1 MTTKKATK
9 KQKEAHEFV
18 LSLSVQ
24 ELLRIL
30 PADLKPAQLRKQ
42 DAQVNQVIAKLQ
54 AFQAKEKID
63 SLVFV
68 TTMLWMAANWCADH
82 ASIKTQTW
90 AQYERELSRAA
101 QESKVV
107 PIRKG
112 QQQSNE
118 PEDRARVL
126 AFLAK

>member
-42 DAQVNQVIAKLQ
+42 DAQVNQVIAKPRLRHDD
-54 AFQAKEKID
+54 ALD
-63 SLVFV
+63 G
-68 TTMLWMAANWCADH
+68 
-82 ASIKTQTW
+82 
-90 AQYERELSRAA
+90 RELVCGPR
-101 QESKVV
+101 QH
-107 PIRKG
+107 
-112 QQQSNE
+112 QDSNLGS
-118 PEDRARVL
+118 V
-126 AFLAK
+126 